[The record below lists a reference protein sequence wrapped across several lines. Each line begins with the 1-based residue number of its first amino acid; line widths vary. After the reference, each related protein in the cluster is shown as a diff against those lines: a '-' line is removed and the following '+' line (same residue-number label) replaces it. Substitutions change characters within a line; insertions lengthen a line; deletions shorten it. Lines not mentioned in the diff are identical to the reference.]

1 MRIIEERRKINKKVR
16 KAKVIFLMAH
26 KDLDLDALGS
36 CVGLSLILKQKRK
49 DCYIIVDDKQ
59 HELGVEKILK
69 ELDGCIPIIRG
80 EDINYSRY
88 K

>member
-1 MRIIEERRKINKKVR
+1 
-16 KAKVIFLMAH
+16 MAH

-69 ELDGCIPIIRG
+69 ELDGCIPISYYIILSVVCKMKK
-80 EDINYSRY
+80 EFTNEPFI
-88 K
+88 